1 MEALRIEI
9 VNPNAKKILKDL
21 ADLNLISITKSVDSS
36 TEFRKLL
43 SKLRMKSSTA
53 PSMDEIA
60 KEVEEVRAERYAN
73 KEK

>member
-1 MEALRIEI
+1 METLRIEI
-9 VNPNAKKILKDL
+9 INPKAKRILKDL

-53 PSMDEIA
+53 PSLDEIA
-60 KEVEEVRAERYAN
+60 KEIETVRTERYTH